1 MTFGEKIKTL
11 RQSHGMTLE
20 QVGEMVGVG
29 KSTVRKWETGDIANM
44 RRDKIALLAQ
54 ALGVSPG
61 FLMGW
66 DEDTVLFERQT
77 AYNLPVK
84 RIPVIGDTA
93 AGQPIIANR
102 EYDEYIEVPID
113 GRKFDAAVRV
123 TGDSMEPGYHIGDLA
138 LVRYQEDVE
147 DGQIA
152 VICLDDEVTL
162 KRIHHMT
169 GGIILQSDN
178 TKYKTQ
184 VVTTENVNCIHLM
197 GRVVGV
203 LHWEE

>member
-1 MTFGEKIKTL
+1 MPTDNPRVTFTLTEEMLKRIDDYKFDNRIKNQTKAIVDL
-11 RQSHGMTLE
+11 LNRGLE
-20 QVGEMVGVG
+20 VVDGG
-29 KSTVRKWETGDIANM
+29 S
-44 RRDKIALLAQ
+44 
-54 ALGVSPG
+54 
-61 FLMGW
+61 
-66 DEDTVLFERQT
+66 VLFDESEIT
-77 AYNLPVK
+77 TVATK

-152 VICLDDEVTL
+152 VVCLDDEVTL

>member
-1 MTFGEKIKTL
+1 
-11 RQSHGMTLE
+11 
-20 QVGEMVGVG
+20 
-29 KSTVRKWETGDIANM
+29 
-44 RRDKIALLAQ
+44 
-54 ALGVSPG
+54 
-61 FLMGW
+61 MGW

-84 RIPVIGDTA
+84 RIPILGDTA

-152 VICLDDEVTL
+152 VVCLDDEVTL